1 MKEIELFLQMEGSRS
16 IEIIR
21 VDPTAKAAAIVTTAI
36 ELGLAKQ
43 DAESVLLFAQE
54 GDEPLQ
60 LDQTISE
67 QGVCDK
73 HCIHLHRCRRIKVT
87 LQYNEIVETLRF
99 PPSAT
104 VARIKK
110 RFVRKIDMCSIDATE
125 HVLQLQGCTDRPEPD
140 VQVGSLASHC
150 CTVGF
155 NLVPIKRVEG

>member
-1 MKEIELFLQMEGSRS
+1 MKEIELFLQMQGSRS

-21 VDPTAKAAAIVTTAI
+21 VDADAKASAIVIAAI

-60 LDQTISE
+60 LDQRLSE

-73 HCIHLHRCRRIKVT
+73 HCLHLHRCRSIKVT
-87 LQYNEIVETLRF
+87 IQYNEIVETLGF

-104 VARIKK
+104 AARIKK
-110 RFVRKIDMCSIDATE
+110 RFVRKIEMCAIDATE

-140 VQVGSLASHC
+140 VQVGTLASHC
-150 CTVGF
+150 CSVGF